1 MRNNSWIEVDL
12 RGLQKILSR
21 RGKEFLVYKL
31 VQNGFVQAR
40 LWPTRRKAEGLAD
53 YVADASRVPGSDS
66 LDAAE
71 ISKIM
76 LEELERRKPPQWSSW
91 KSGRLEGGGN
101 LASIFPFAASCD

>member
-1 MRNNSWIEVDL
+1 VDL

-76 LEELERRKPPQWSSW
+76 LEELERRKASTLVILEVGSSQR
-91 KSGRLEGGGN
+91 GFREFGVDFCLRPE
-101 LASIFPFAASCD
+101 L